1 MSILLLLKNTPA
13 SVLTTFLEPGGDATF
28 NSSGTG
34 SGGFWSGGGQ
44 GVIATDFVH
53 GSHLKSIKYTSGTT
67 QQNRTSSNTVS
78 DLGTRLSCY
87 FYFVAYPT
95 AQNTFF
101 ACMTVGGA
109 SFVVEVRIST
119 AGVVKLFVGGSSTQI
134 GSDGPTLNLS
144 QWYRVSLAYSITSST
159 YNDFRLFIDGALVS
173 SGTNVT
179 LLNTTSSIS
188 AIGNSAA
195 DATLDFRSSDHYIDN
210 SNSLL
215 DTGDI
220 WVTAKRP
227 NANGTTNGFT
237 TQIGVGGSG
246 YGTGHSPQVNERAL
260 STTNGWSMVG
270 AGAAI
275 TEEYNIEGKATGDT
289 NITTGTII
297 DYMGWVSAKAL
308 VAAGANIKLNGVST
322 AISLTTA
329 ATVFTKMAGSTT
341 YPAGTGSDIGIIT
354 DTTLTTVS
362 LYEAGIIVAY
372 IPGATGGNNNQRFM
386 LMGVG

>member
-1 MSILLLLKNTPA
+1 MSILLLLTNPVQVVQTK
-13 SVLTTFLEPGGDATF
+13 FLEPGGDADFAVATT
-28 NSSGTG
+28 N
-34 SGGFWSGGGQ
+34 GFWGTLTNAPY
-44 GVIATDFVH
+44 IATDFVH
-53 GSHLKSIKYTSGTT
+53 GSHLRSIGYRPSFQDLVHTPTT
-67 QQNRTSSNTVS
+67 A
-78 DLGTRLSCY
+78 LLSAGSRFSFYGY
-87 FYFVAYPT
+87 FDVLPAT
-95 AQNTFF
+95 
-101 ACMTVGGA
+101 
-109 SFVVEVRIST
+109 ST
-119 AGVVKLFVGGSSTQI
+119 ATFVSVANTGSGVVCNIRLTTAGALQLWSTGAQI
-134 GSDGPTLNLS
+134 GTNGPTLS
-144 QWYRVSLAYSITSST
+144 VGVYYRISLAYTIVST
-159 YNDFRLFIDGALVS
+159 TINRFELFVDTV
-173 SGTNVT
+173 
-179 LLNTTSSIS
+179 S
-188 AIGNSAA
+188 AISVTNATISFADPSKIIIGNYS
-195 DATLDFRSSDHYIDN
+195 TNTGLNFRSSDHYVDN
-210 SNSLL
+210 SVSLT

-220 WVTAKRP
+220 WVTAKRS

-237 TQIGVGGSG
+237 TQIGAGGSG

-260 STTNGWSMVG
+260 SITNGWSMVG

-275 TEEYNIEGKATGDT
+275 TEQYNIEGKATGDT

-308 VAAGANIKLNGVST
+308 VAAGASISINGVST

-329 ATVFTKMAGSTT
+329 EKIFTKMAGSTT